1 MANTIHG
8 VVRTDFMHGT
18 NSSAGLHSVKYMVGE
33 EFVAID
39 NGSVLVLDSLIEGE
53 REIWKAVAPTEGAD
67 LGKLV
72 LIATPE
78 VMYDERLR
86 NLSDFYNEAGVA
98 ARGYVLHSG
107 DIFSVTAPV
116 LDGAEDATVGAT
128 VGVQASTKLKVGGTG
143 LGTVIAIETVG
154 SLKYVVIRVN

>member
-1 MANTIHG
+1 MANTVHG

-18 NSSAGLHSVKYMVGE
+18 NSSAGLHSVKYMVGDD
-33 EFVAID
+33 FAAID
-39 NGSVLVLDSLIEGE
+39 NGSVLVMEALIEGE
-53 REIWKAVAPTEGAD
+53 REVWKAVAPTEGAE

-72 LIATPE
+72 LIAAPE

-107 DIFSVTAPV
+107 DIFGVTAPV
-116 LDGAEDATVGAT
+116 LDGADGAAVGST
-128 VGVQASTKLKVGGTG
+128 VGVQASPKLLIGGTG
-143 LGTVIAIETVG
+143 LGSVIAIETVG
-154 SLKYVVIRVN
+154 TLVYYVIRVD

>member
-8 VVRTDFMHGT
+8 VVRTDEMLAT
-18 NSSAGLHSVKYMVGE
+18 SASALLHSVKYMVGDN
-33 EFVAID
+33 FATID
-39 NGSVLVLDSLIEGE
+39 NGSVLALEALIEGE
-53 REIWKAVAPTEGAD
+53 REVWKAVDPTESVI
-67 LGKLV
+67 GKLV

-86 NLSDFYNEAGVA
+86 NLTDFYNEAGVA

-116 LDGAEDATVGAT
+116 VEGFDSAVAGST
-128 VGVQASTKLKVGGTG
+128 VGVQGNKWLIGGTG
-143 LGTVIAIETVG
+143 IGTVLAVETVG
-154 SLKYVVIRVN
+154 AHKYCVIRVD

>member
-8 VVRTDFMHGT
+8 VVRTDALIGT
-18 NSSAGLHSVKYMVGE
+18 SASALLHSVKYMVGE
-33 EFVAID
+33 EFAAID
-39 NGSVLVLDSLIEGE
+39 NGSVLQLEALIEGE
-53 REIWKAVAPTEGAD
+53 RELFKAVDPTDSAI
-67 LGKLV
+67 GKLV

-116 LDGAEDATVGAT
+116 VEGFDSAAVGSTVGIQ
-128 VGVQASTKLKVGGTG
+128 GNKWLIGGTG
-143 LGTVIAIETVG
+143 IGSVIAIETVG
-154 SLKYVVIRVN
+154 TLKYVVIRVD